1 MSYDRVTEAIALE
14 LADERLN
21 LLETL
26 AERVAER
33 ILLEPQAM
41 RAFVRIEKL
50 DRGPGALGVEIVRV
64 RQRMPT
70 DVSAQEGGGKLWHY

>member
-1 MSYDRVTEAIALE
+1 M
-14 LADERLN
+14 
-21 LLETL
+21 

-50 DRGPGALGVEIVRV
+50 DRGPGALGVEIVRS
-64 RQRMPT
+64 RR
-70 DVSAQEGGGKLWHY
+70 DVGQKPARSNEMNSTTHQIKA